1 MQRKNNY
8 DLLLVYKITVLSYP
22 ADKAAKVYGDT
33 KISNLD
39 FVFIIYLKVKAGVLT
54 IFTMPAFFMYPR
66 PSVSQLSLLACKG
79 FAFLSHYMFVCSPQ
93 FQSRR
98 VLTCRF

>member
-8 DLLLVYKITVLSYP
+8 DLLLVYKITVSYP

-39 FVFIIYLKVKAGVLT
+39 FVFVIYLKVKAGVLT

-66 PSVSQLSLLACKG
+66 PSVTAVIARL
-79 FAFLSHYMFVCSPQ
+79 
-93 FQSRR
+93 
-98 VLTCRF
+98 

>member
-1 MQRKNNY
+1 MTFYLFTKSQY
-8 DLLLVYKITVLSYP
+8 YP

-39 FVFIIYLKVKAGVLT
+39 FVFVIYLKVKAGVLT

-66 PSVSQLSLLACKG
+66 PSVTAVIARL
-79 FAFLSHYMFVCSPQ
+79 
-93 FQSRR
+93 
-98 VLTCRF
+98 